1 MHYKLNVLKLV
12 GYFLRDIAN
21 SLTLIFLS
29 QISSQEICYV
39 YLLFLLSV
47 LFFSH
52 FIRIIESFVSQ
63 LLFSSSC

>member
-47 LFFSH
+47 LFLSH